1 MDHARIDAVLAPDY
15 LKGLTTTSID
25 DVRARRAECQAL
37 EVSLSYLRRL
47 VQGRLDIVL
56 AEAHRRQAGDP
67 EQDLEA
73 LVARL
78 PEILSEHVH
87 APGMGRL
94 STFMAPGDEEA
105 EPELSARLDEV
116 AGADRLA
123 HLPSLTD
130 DEIQA
135 LVDDLTALER
145 EVSTH
150 RRALHERIDALQE
163 ELVRRYKT
171 GEASV
176 DSLLK

>member
-1 MDHARIDAVLAPDY
+1 MDNARIDAVLAPDY
-15 LKGLTTTSID
+15 LAGLTNFRMEA
-25 DVRARRAECQAL
+25 VRPRRTECQAM

-56 AEAHRRQAGDP
+56 AEVHRRQEGAPAEDI
-67 EQDLEA
+67 ET

-78 PEILSEHVH
+78 PEILSERVH
-87 APGMGRL
+87 APGNGRL
-94 STFMAPGDEEA
+94 STFLAPGDEPL
-105 EPELSARLDEV
+105 EPELEHRLDEIV
-116 AGADRLA
+116 DADRLS
-123 HLPSLTD
+123 HLAQLSD
-130 DEIQA
+130 ADIQQ
-135 LVDDLTALER
+135 LVDDLTDLER
-145 EVSTH
+145 HVSDQ